1 MKLENPFPFLMDKQS
16 VYLQSIQESYPDFD
30 IGSARLHP
38 DEGQFNDI
46 LIINE
51 KYVFRFPKHP
61 PGVELLL
68 NESRILEKIRS
79 RLPLPIPDPIY
90 ISQDRQAGKVFAGYP
105 MLPGEPLWRE
115 TLEGIPDEDTLQ
127 RLADQLAGF
136 LKELHSIPI
145 AEAGADLPV
154 HETREQWAA
163 LYHDIQQHLF
173 DRMRPEARDGIQDIF
188 EEYLAHPR
196 SYAFQPA
203 FRHGDFGPSNILFD
217 RQTRRISGILD
228 FAFAGPGDP
237 AVDLAAVS
245 NYGEPFVK
253 RFSIIY
259 PEIEA
264 MWGRMRFYKST
275 FALQE
280 AVYGYHAGD
289 RKALENGL
297 EDFIL

>member
-1 MKLENPFPFLMDKQS
+1 MDKLS
-16 VYLQSIQESYPDFD
+16 SFLPSIHASCPDLD
-30 IGSARLHP
+30 IRSARLYP

-46 LIINE
+46 LVVNE
-51 KYVFRFPKHP
+51 KYVFRFPKHSQ
-61 PGVELLL
+61 GVELLL
-68 NESRILEKIRS
+68 KESQILRAIRS

-90 ISQDRQAGKVFAGYP
+90 LSQDRQVGKVFAGYP

-115 TLEGIPDEDTLQ
+115 MLEGIPDEDTLQ

-145 AEAGADLPV
+145 SSVGLDLPI

-163 LYHDIQQHLF
+163 LYQDIRQHLF
-173 DRMRPEARDGIQDIF
+173 ERMRPEAQDGIQDLF

-196 SYAFQPA
+196 SYDFQPA

-245 NYGEPFVK
+245 MYGEPFVK
-253 RFSIIY
+253 RFGVVY

-264 MWGRMRFYKST
+264 MWGRMRFFKST

-280 AVYGYHAGD
+280 AIYGYHAGD
-289 RKALENGL
+289 RKALESGL
-297 EDFIL
+297 EDYV